1 MQPSFNKASFDL
13 LRLTEK
19 ELPEAVELLIEGM
32 AENPT
37 HRKVFDGK
45 SLHYYTRLRRF
56 FWPLLRYELK
66 RGFLYGAYREG
77 KLLALFG
84 LFPPQTCRP
93 RLKDCIVLIPI
104 LWANRSPYRV
114 YLLLRWLF
122 SWWWLDPK
130 KPHWHLGPLVVAK
143 PLQGG
148 GLGPKLYF
156 AVIQNLPSTST
167 HYAWL
172 ETDKKE
178 NVSLYQKLGFKVVR
192 CKNIIGVKNWFMA
205 GELIPQSYNN
215 KNRVNKS
222 CHYKR

>member
-1 MQPSFNKASFDL
+1 MWPSFTKASFDL
-13 LRLTEK
+13 ICLTEK

-45 SLHYYTRLRRF
+45 SPYYYARLRRF
-56 FWPLLRYELK
+56 FRPLLRYELK
-66 RGFLYGAYREG
+66 RGLLYGAYRQD

-93 RLKDCIVLIPI
+93 RLKDLMLLLPT

-114 YLLLRWLF
+114 YLLLHWLL
-122 SWWWLDPK
+122 SWWGLDPK

-143 PLQGG
+143 PLQGR

-156 AVIQNLPSTST
+156 AVIQNLPPASTR
-167 HYAWL
+167 YAWL
-172 ETDKKE
+172 ETDRKE
-178 NVSLYQKLGFKVVR
+178 NVTLYQKLGFKVVR
-192 CKNIIGVKNWFMA
+192 RKNIVGINNWFMA
-205 GELIPQSYNN
+205 GEL
-215 KNRVNKS
+215 
-222 CHYKR
+222 